1 MLKGDM
7 AGFHKWGYP
16 QIINFHG
23 IFHYQPFW
31 VPPFMDTSNLGV
43 LVSFGRASAHIPPG
57 RTTAVGHR
65 AVSQTSEL
73 HKNRRPCIFSNG
85 HLSMFYGHHLMFNQ
99 VFRIFYTVLIIIK
112 RSFLCIMGKILIDQL
127 IQDTLIHY
135 AQTNRENAAFVMSSH
150 LPGAVQICSPCS
162 SGLYTT
168 GNDPRWKAQLHCHQ

>member
-1 MLKGDM
+1 
-7 AGFHKWGYP
+7 
-16 QIINFHG
+16 
-23 IFHYQPFW
+23 
-31 VPPFMDTSNLGV
+31 
-43 LVSFGRASAHIPPG
+43 
-57 RTTAVGHR
+57 
-65 AVSQTSEL
+65 
-73 HKNRRPCIFSNG
+73 
-85 HLSMFYGHHLMFNQ
+85 MFNQ

-168 GNDPRWKAQLHCHQ
+168 GNDPRWKAQLHCHQWTYDAVLQVNAVNPRYNTFPIRPEMGGMNHPQLEDILVELLSTMVCCRRRWINPWKMSRKGLSVVWRFPKMGVPPDNLSL